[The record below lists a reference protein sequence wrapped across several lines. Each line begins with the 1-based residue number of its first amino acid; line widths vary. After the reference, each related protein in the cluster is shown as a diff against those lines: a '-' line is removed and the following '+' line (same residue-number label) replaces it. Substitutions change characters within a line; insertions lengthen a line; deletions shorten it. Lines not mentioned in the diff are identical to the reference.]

1 MSYEL
6 GIDFGSSSTAAV
18 VRRAEGTGDTEVV
31 PLSARGGA
39 VPSVLHLARDG
50 RVTVG
55 EAAASLAGIDP
66 TRVVRGLKRR
76 VGDAAPVEL
85 GGQPWAA
92 DELSARLVRWVVD
105 RVVEKEGEQPT
116 GIALAHPTSWAPHT
130 LERLTSAF
138 AAHDLGVTFVAEP
151 RAVAHAAF
159 AVAEPGATVA
169 VHDFGGGRFDAAVLR
184 RDGTPCGGFAVLGVP
199 EVIDD
204 LGGLDLDELVW
215 QHVRKSLPDDVTP
228 VARVRRACTLAK
240 ETLSSENE
248 VVVRIRS
255 GEFRGSVRLDRPTF
269 ERLIAPHVDRT
280 VDALR
285 RTIASAGVDPGQLTA
300 LLLVGGSARIP
311 LVARTVTEQLGCV
324 PTVRGDDNLVA
335 RGAVLALSAPAVAA
349 DLAAPM
355 ASGRPDVPSTGAD
368 AETDEPVSSEVP
380 PADDAGA
387 EVSTVVLAV
396 PAGADAPTT
405 PLLLPATVEPAS
417 PAPAVPPTPRRRTTR
432 GRTAAFLDAGGR
444 RARRRSLPR
453 TLVGVGAVIVAVLV
467 LVALFR
473 PDGPLDPPLDPGAGD
488 ATHLIGP
495 AEVATAPTAALPVP
509 TSAEI
514 RTEVDADAAPTV
526 RPAAIDTR
534 QSVTTT
540 PPVLPS
546 PSDLS
551 GDAASRTGSIRAGSS
566 YDSEGP
572 PIAMTPPVPPSP
584 AAPVV

>member
-18 VRRAEGTGDTEVV
+18 VRRTEGTGDTEVV
-31 PLSARGGA
+31 PLGARGDA
-39 VPSVLHLARDG
+39 VSSVLHLSRDG

-92 DELSARLVRWVVD
+92 EELSARLVRWVVD
-105 RVVEKEGEQPT
+105 RVVEKEGEQPSA
-116 GIALAHPTSWAPHT
+116 IALAHPVSWAPTT
-130 LERLTSAF
+130 LDGLASAL

-151 RAVAHAAF
+151 CAVAHAAF
-159 AVAEPGATVA
+159 PVAEPGATVA

-184 RDGTPCGGFAVLGVP
+184 RAGTRGGGFAVLGVP
-199 EVIDD
+199 EAIDD

-248 VVVRIRS
+248 VVVRIRC
-255 GEFRGSVRLDRPTF
+255 GEFRGAVRLDRTTF

-285 RTIASAGVDPGQLTA
+285 RTIASAGVEPGQLAA
-300 LLLVGGSARIP
+300 LLLVGGSARMP

-324 PTVRGDDNLVA
+324 PTVRGDEDLVA
-335 RGAVLALSAPAVAA
+335 RGAVLALSAPTAA
-349 DLAAPM
+349 SDVVVPT
-355 ASGRPDVPSTGAD
+355 ASGPPAIPSTGAD
-368 AETDEPVSSEVP
+368 APDSAEEPSAS
-380 PADDAGA
+380 DAEA
-387 EVSTVVLAV
+387 PTVVFAV
-396 PAGADAPTT
+396 PAVADAPTT
-405 PLLLPATVEPAS
+405 PLLVPATGETAH
-417 PAPAVPPTPRRRTTR
+417 PAPPVPSTSRRRGSR
-432 GRTAAFLDAGGR
+432 GRTAAVLDAGGHR
-444 RARRRSLPR
+444 TARRSLSR
-453 TLVGVGAVIVAVLV
+453 TLVGVGAVIVAALV

-473 PDGPLDPPLDPGAGD
+473 PDGPLDPPLDPGAGN
-488 ATHLIGP
+488 ATQLIDP
-495 AEVATAPTAALPVP
+495 AEVAPAPTAGAP
-509 TSAEI
+509 TSAPADS
-514 RTEVDADAAPTV
+514 RTEVDAGAVPTV
-526 RPAAIDTR
+526 RPAAVDTR

-540 PPVLPS
+540 PPALPS
-546 PSDLS
+546 PADLP
-551 GDAASRTGSIRAGSS
+551 GDAPSRTGSIRADSS
-566 YDSEGP
+566 FDSEGP
-572 PIAMTPPVPPSP
+572 PTAMTPPVPPSP
-584 AAPVV
+584 ATPIL

>member
-1 MSYEL
+1 MSYQL

-18 VRRAEGTGDTEVV
+18 VRRTEGTGDTEVV
-31 PLSARGGA
+31 PLGARGGA
-39 VPSVLHLARDG
+39 VSSVLHLARDG

-92 DELSARLVRWVVD
+92 EELSARLVRWVVD

-116 GIALAHPTSWAPHT
+116 GIALAHPASWAPLT
-130 LERLTSAF
+130 LERLASAL
-138 AAHDLGVTFVAEP
+138 AAQDLGVTFVAEP

-159 AVAEPGATVA
+159 AAAEPGATVA

-184 RDGTPCGGFAVLGVP
+184 RAGTRCGGFAVLGVP
-199 EVIDD
+199 EAIDD

-248 VVVRIRS
+248 VVVRIRC
-255 GEFRGSVRLDRPTF
+255 GEFRGAVRLDRTTF

-285 RTIASAGVDPGQLTA
+285 RTIASAGVEPGQLTA

-324 PTVRGDDNLVA
+324 PTVRGDEDLVA
-335 RGAVLALSAPAVAA
+335 RGAVLALSAPTAAA
-349 DLAAPM
+349 DVVAPTTSGPAAI
-355 ASGRPDVPSTGAD
+355 PSTGAD
-368 AETDEPVSSEVP
+368 AEADAPDSAEEPS
-380 PADDAGA
+380 ADDAEA
-387 EVSTVVLAV
+387 PTVVLAV
-396 PAGADAPTT
+396 PAVADAPTT
-405 PLLLPATVEPAS
+405 PLLLSATVETAY
-417 PAPAVPPTPRRRTTR
+417 PAPAVPPTPRRPGTR
-432 GRTAAFLDAGGR
+432 GRTAAVLDAGGH
-444 RARRRSLPR
+444 RAARRSLPR
-453 TLVGVGAVIVAVLV
+453 TLVGVGAVIVAALV

-473 PDGPLDPPLDPGAGD
+473 PDGPLDPPLDPGAGN
-488 ATHLIGP
+488 ATQLIAP
-495 AEVATAPTAALPVP
+495 AEVATAPTAGVP
-509 TSAEI
+509 DSAPAGI
-514 RTEVDADAAPTV
+514 RTEVDADAVPTV
-526 RPAAIDTR
+526 RPAAVDTR

-546 PSDLS
+546 PSDLP
-551 GDAASRTGSIRAGSS
+551 GDAASRTGSIRADSS
-566 YDSEGP
+566 VRQARGRP
-572 PIAMTPPVPPSP
+572 PP
-584 AAPVV
+584 